1 MMLASHFPDLG
12 LVLRSLS
19 FVSGKEEASKEEAW
33 RRQAAPTEFWP
44 RRAAEQAAR

>member
-19 FVSGKEEASKEEAW
+19 FVSGKEEASKEEASKEEAGSSH
-33 RRQAAPTEFWP
+33 RVLASTSS
-44 RRAAEQAAR
+44 